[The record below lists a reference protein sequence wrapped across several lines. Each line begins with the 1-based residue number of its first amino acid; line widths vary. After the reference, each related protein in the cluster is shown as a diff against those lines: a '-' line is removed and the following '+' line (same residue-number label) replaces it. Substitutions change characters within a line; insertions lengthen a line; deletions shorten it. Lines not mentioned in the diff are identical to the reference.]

1 MRRRHAELE
10 MPSMGLAVFAVLV
23 IYRYIVTR

>member
-10 MPSMGLAVFAVLV
+10 MPSMGLVVFAVLV
-23 IYRYIVTR
+23 IHPYIVT